1 MQTTRRAMSR
11 AYAFGIRVNNTLFM
25 AGFTPTDLLV
35 GVRWDRGHFTIH
47 LGLFLLGVLWG
58 IEDE

>member
-1 MQTTRRAMSR
+1 MPNVRHTRSR
-11 AYAFGIRVNNTLFM
+11 AYAAGIRVNSLLFM

-35 GVRWDRGHFTIH
+35 GARWDRGYFTIH

-58 IEDE
+58 ADDE

>member
-1 MQTTRRAMSR
+1 MQNMRSTHSR

-58 IEDE
+58 IDDE